1 MPLLQIKEDGV
12 YLNIPIDYAK
22 IKDLKSSQV
31 NTSVMGMTIIS
42 EVPFENSDESRFV
55 LSEDIL
61 KNHRNIDKVVIGPF
75 ERFSG
80 LMKVWNKK

>member
-1 MPLLQIKEDGV
+1 
-12 YLNIPIDYAK
+12 
-22 IKDLKSSQV
+22 
-31 NTSVMGMTIIS
+31 MGMTIIS